1 MNETIF
7 IVETDPYSAEML
19 AETLETF
26 CYDPVIFDEG
36 KDLAVQLW
44 EADPHMVI
52 INSRLFQRNKQVFV
66 SLKNT
71 EEKIFDPCLILTSG
85 DLVDPQEIRSLEADY
100 FLFKPY
106 DMKILSDLLMKVE
119 SARCG
124 SANTN

>member
-1 MNETIF
+1 MNERIF

-26 CYDPVIFDEG
+26 SYDPVIFDER

-71 EEKIFDPCLILTSG
+71 EEKVFDPCLILTSG
-85 DLVDPQEIRSLEADY
+85 DLVDPQEIRALEADY

-124 SANTN
+124 SVNIN